1 MHLAHRPPVLLGH
14 TRVVADLDA
23 PRRVQP
29 IDAGALTKA
38 LAKVLIKKKIKLF

>member
-14 TRVVADLDA
+14 TGVVADLDA

-29 IDAGALTKA
+29 VDAGALTQA
-38 LAKVLIKKKIKLF
+38 LAKVLIEKKLF